1 MDIKNSI
8 ELIKELRETAYPLLR
23 GDQKAYDYLIKMVED
38 ERISDEDFYKLALIA
53 NRDKICKEIK
63 NCLKIEKKK
72 REIIFNNNLKL
83 PDIKTNKP
91 YTDDWRAYFDR
102 LCSVVSDDAMQDIWA
117 KILVKESLQPGSI
130 SKVMLNTFSLL
141 DNVSAHNFEKLCA
154 LTFQVCQEGENRY
167 IPLVLYDDILHE
179 IIQESGEDFTDELKE
194 KICAYSKY
202 IPSQREIEYLAELNL
217 IKTSEN
223 HMECDIY
230 SIEEMRLFFKVDDKQ
245 FEAVSPYDE
254 DENRFYVCV
263 GQVFFT
269 QTGLALYNAIVKNI
283 ETYEYLYDVLKV
295 YIEHRKENGG
305 YDND

>member
-1 MDIKNSI
+1 MNIKI
-8 ELIKELRETAYPLLR
+8 
-23 GDQKAYDYLIKMVED
+23 
-38 ERISDEDFYKLALIA
+38 
-53 NRDKICKEIK
+53 ICLGK
-63 NCLKIEKKK
+63 
-72 REIIFNNNLKL
+72 
-83 PDIKTNKP
+83 
-91 YTDDWRAYFDR
+91 
-102 LCSVVSDDAMQDIWA
+102 
-117 KILVKESLQPGSI
+117 
-130 SKVMLNTFSLL
+130 
-141 DNVSAHNFEKLCA
+141 
-154 LTFQVCQEGENRY
+154 
-167 IPLVLYDDILHE
+167 
-179 IIQESGEDFTDELKE
+179 LKE
-194 KICAYSKY
+194 KYLVEGVEEYLKRISKY
-202 IPSQREIEYLAELNL
+202 ANINIVELQDETIPDNPSQKEIEYLAELNL